1 MEEAAAAL
9 GFGLWISHLPDVLV
23 FGRIEGKKE
32 EHSGVYECVYKT
44 SPVIK
49 GQVNISGNLMCLLL
63 ALVSF
68 QLLAK
73 LLLAALMR
81 LRGSARILPRR
92 SLILL
97 FLLL

>member
-49 GQVNISGNLMCLLL
+49 GQVNISGNLMGLLL
-63 ALVSF
+63 AWLSF

-73 LLLAALMR
+73 L
-81 LRGSARILPRR
+81 LRGSARILPRC
-92 SLILL
+92 SLIFL